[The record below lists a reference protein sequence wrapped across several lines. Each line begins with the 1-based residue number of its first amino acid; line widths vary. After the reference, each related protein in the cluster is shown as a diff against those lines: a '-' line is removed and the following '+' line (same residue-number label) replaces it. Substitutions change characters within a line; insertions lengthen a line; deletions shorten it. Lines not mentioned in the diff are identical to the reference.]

1 MRVTMKDVKDFAF
14 RQMDGMWHDGSG
26 LTTTNMVK
34 FIFKK
39 YVVVNPWMDE
49 TTQRKVNPYKYYGK
63 KRTKTL
69 HQESGQGHPEGQR
82 NRKTDTGGR
91 K

>member
-26 LTTTNMVK
+26 LATTNMVK

-49 TTQRKVNPYKYYGK
+49 TTQRKVNLYKYYGK
-63 KRTKTL
+63 KRTKRFIRRAVKVI
-69 HQESGQGHPEGQR
+69 QR
-82 NRKTDTGGR
+82 DREIEKQHR
-91 K
+91 R

>member
-1 MRVTMKDVKDFAF
+1 MRVTMKYVKDFAF

-26 LTTTNMVK
+26 LATTNMVK

-39 YVVVNPWMDE
+39 YVVVNPWMNE

-63 KRTKTL
+63 KRTKRFIRRAVKVI
-69 HQESGQGHPEGQR
+69 QR
-82 NRKTDTGGR
+82 DREIEKQHR
-91 K
+91 R